1 MQRKRDDIDEL
12 FRMADPIATDFMVAG
27 RMPMPSLFGGKD
39 PFDDPFFTRPLGGMF
54 EHGPLFQSR
63 SSTATAHAARASGS
77 KGLVI
82 EELASDDEMEEDVQE
97 KRAGVVHGKVDHSR
111 KQQPSV
117 QHPDDD
123 DETNEG
129 NVLAVNR
136 GIEHT
141 RTQGNGA
148 RSRGFSYS
156 KVTYGGVNGAYYSS
170 TRSRRVGGDGVMIEE
185 SREADKTTG
194 QATHR
199 VSRGINDKGHS
210 VTRKLNPDGKVDT
223 LQTLHNLDEEG
234 LAGFEDAWR
243 KGNFSGHLPGFI
255 NPSGMTESSAGSR
268 EPRELVNWGDM
279 ANPAAIF
286 GAGGRGQNRSGS
298 NTSSNARAKKIVRIN
313 IE

>member
-1 MQRKRDDIDEL
+1 
-12 FRMADPIATDFMVAG
+12 
-27 RMPMPSLFGGKD
+27 
-39 PFDDPFFTRPLGGMF
+39 MF

-97 KRAGVVHGKVDHSR
+97 KRAG

-123 DETNEG
+123 DETND
-129 NVLAVNR
+129 R